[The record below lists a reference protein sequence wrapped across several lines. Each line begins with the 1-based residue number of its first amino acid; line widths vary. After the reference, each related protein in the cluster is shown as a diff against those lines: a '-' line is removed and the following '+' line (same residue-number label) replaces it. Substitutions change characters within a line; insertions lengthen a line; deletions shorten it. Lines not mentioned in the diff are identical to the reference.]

1 VTRNAEL
8 DIQALQEGR
17 HSAALGFDGGAD
29 EDDDDLRQALALSLQ
44 DTGHHGG
51 AVHPVAGGDGD
62 GDDDDDDDDDDGGGN
77 HELQQA
83 LAVSGDIEEREAA
96 LRQQMGAL
104 EQAQLEQALAQS
116 LVEDA
121 SRQIHSERAAQR
133 AQEKARTRQ
142 RVAEVRPP
150 CTPRHQATTC
160 VWCL

>member
-1 VTRNAEL
+1 MTRNAEL

-51 AVHPVAGGDGD
+51 AVRPVAGRDG
-62 GDDDDDDDDDDGGGN
+62 GDDADDDDDGGD

-83 LAVSGDIEEREAA
+83 LAVSGDIEEREVA

-121 SRQIHSERAAQR
+121 
-133 AQEKARTRQ
+133 
-142 RVAEVRPP
+142 
-150 CTPRHQATTC
+150 
-160 VWCL
+160 